1 MPIAIDGSASV
12 GGASGSSTSISLS
25 TANKGDIIF
34 LVELDVLTSGE
45 ARTVTDDAGL
55 TWTHRAGAMAA
66 GQQLNVWTAFSSGI
80 LSSDSI
86 TVTLPT
92 SCSFFSMIAF
102 GISGAPSSAYFDT
115 NASLPALANS
125 TSADAVISTSNAD
138 DMLLGFYRYTAVLTP
153 SAGAG
158 WTAIDTP
165 TNGALLAEYKLVST
179 VQTNLSIPYGG
190 GTTNAGIGDAI
201 IAASA
206 APFVLP
212 FHRQKTYL
220 GR

>member
-1 MPIAIDGSASV
+1 DS
-12 GGASGSSTSISLS
+12 
-25 TANKGDIIF
+25 
-34 LVELDVLTSGE
+34 
-45 ARTVTDDAGL
+45 AGL
-55 TWTHRAGAMAA
+55 TWTRRAQASSS
-66 GQQLNVWTAFSSGI
+66 GQPLTVWTAFSSGV
-80 LSSDSI
+80 LSSDEI
-86 TVTLPT
+86 TITFSSSSPII
-92 SCSFFSMIAF
+92 SMIAF
-102 GISGAPSSAYFDT
+102 GISGAPNSNYFDT
-115 NASLPALANS
+115 NAALPALTNS
-125 TSADAVISTSNAD
+125 SSAETAISTTNAD

-165 TNGALLAEYKLVST
+165 ANGALLAEYKLVSA
-179 VQTNLSIPYGG
+179 VQTDLSIPYGG